1 METPTLTR
9 SNGSAES
16 AAETPAWAYAPFRTA
31 AVLGAGVMGSQIA
44 AHLANAGL
52 EVLLLDV
59 TPESIGREG
68 AKNSLVEGAFKAAT
82 KMKPDPFMEAAA
94 QKRITLGNFD
104 DDFDKIGEADW
115 IIEVVV
121 ERMDVKQEV
130 MERIEKAA
138 RQDAVISSNT
148 SGLPIA
154 EIAEGRGGDFKRR
167 FLGTHF
173 FNPPRYLKLFEVIAT
188 EDTDPEIVNR
198 VSSFARVHLGKGI
211 VVAKDTPN
219 FIGNRIGTYAMLGA
233 VEQFES
239 GDYSIEE
246 IDALTGTLIGHAKSA
261 TFRTADVV
269 GLDTLR
275 HVTANLYE
283 AIPEDESRERFQVPD
298 VLQRLVDLK
307 FLGSKSKAGFYKKEG
322 KTIKSFDVESGE
334 YVDPKEVG
342 FDVSTFKKAGDLPA
356 RLRALWDDDGR
367 AGRFFRETT
376 LDLIGYTARR
386 TPEISDSPANT
397 DRALQWGFGW
407 QMGPFQIWDALGIDA
422 VRDALSEGGV
432 EVPDWVAD
440 VPSDGFYRDTT
451 EGVPQ
456 VWTPGSGD
464 YEDDPRPADEWGLTY
479 IKEDEANTLWQNDE
493 AALLDVGD
501 GVALFEFRSKSNS
514 LGQEVISG
522 LMEAVQKV
530 EDDRDLRG
538 MILGN
543 EGSNFSVGA
552 NLGEVA
558 MALAMGETSDLEPFI
573 AAFQQAVFRIRYA
586 TKPVVVATHQRVL
599 GGGCEMTM
607 ACPHPVLA
615 AETYIGLVE
624 LGVGLIPA
632 GCGTTMMTAKAA
644 ELAHDSDRPSEVQAF
659 LRQHFEQIAMAKV
672 AESAH
677 QAREMHFVDE
687 NAVIVMNDARRF
699 HVAKNEV
706 VRLSEEGYLP
716 PPVRSHIPVLGAPG
730 RAQFDVALHQFVEGG
745 YISEY
750 DSHLAHRLAWVMTG
764 GDLSAPAEVHE
775 DYLLELE
782 REVFLSLLGEKK
794 TQARIQSILTT
805 NKPLRN

>member
-1 METPTLTR
+1 METPTLT
-9 SNGSAES
+9 SNGTASAS
-16 AAETPAWAYAPFRTA
+16 AETPAWALAPFRTA

-52 EVLLLDV
+52 DVLLLDV
-59 TPESIGREG
+59 TPESIGKEG
-68 AKNSLVEGAFKAAT
+68 PKNALVEGAFTAAT
-82 KMKPDPFMEAAA
+82 KMKPDPFFTAEA

-121 ERMDVKQEV
+121 ERMDIKQSV
-130 MERIEKAA
+130 MERIEAA
-138 RQDAVISSNT
+138 ASDTAVISTNT

-154 EIAEGRGGDFKRR
+154 EIAEGRSDAFKAR

-173 FNPPRYLKLFEVIAT
+173 FNPPRYLKLFEVIPTDA
-188 EDTDPEIVNR
+188 TDPEVVAR

-211 VVAKDTPN
+211 VIAKDTPN

-233 VEQFES
+233 VEQFEQ
-239 GDYSIEE
+239 GNFSIEE

-283 AIPEDESRERFQVPD
+283 AIPEDESRERFLVPD

-307 FLGSKSKAGFYKKEG
+307 QLGAKSKAGFYKKEG
-322 KTIKSFDVESGE
+322 DVIKSFNPATGE
-334 YVDPKEVG
+334 YEAPGELS
-342 FDVSTFKKAGDLPA
+342 FDVKAFKKAGDLPA
-356 RLRALWDDDGR
+356 RLQALWDDDGR
-367 AGRFFRETT
+367 AGAFFRATT

-386 TPEISDSPANT
+386 TPEISDSPSNI
-397 DRALQWGFGW
+397 DRALKWGFGW
-407 QMGPFQIWDALGIDA
+407 EMGPYEIWDTLGVDA
-422 VRDALSEGGV
+422 VRQALADADID
-432 EVPDWVAD
+432 VPDWVAD
-440 VPSDGFYRDTT
+440 VPADGFYRDT
-451 EGVPQ
+451 ESGVPE
-456 VWTPGSGD
+456 VWTPATGEYQS
-464 YEDDPRPADEWGLTY
+464 DPRPADEWGLTY
-479 IKEDEANTLWQNDE
+479 IKEDETNTLWKNDE

-522 LMEAVQKV
+522 LMEAIDKV
-530 EDDRDLRG
+530 ETDRDLRG
-538 MILGN
+538 MIIGN

-558 MALAMGETSDLEPFI
+558 MAVMMGQLDDLGPFI
-573 AAFQQAVFRIRYA
+573 ETFQKAVFKIRYA
-586 TKPVVVATHQRVL
+586 TKPVVVTTHQRVL
-599 GGGCEMTM
+599 GGGCEMTI

-615 AETYIGLVE
+615 AETYMGLVE

-632 GCGTTMMTAKAA
+632 GGGTTMMAAKAA
-644 ELAHDSDRPSEVQAF
+644 ELAGSEYVNEIQSV

-672 AESAH
+672 AESAE
-677 QAREMHFVDE
+677 QARAMHFVGDD
-687 NAVIVMNDARRF
+687 AIVVMNDARRF
-699 HVAKNEV
+699 HVAKQEV
-706 VRLSEEGYLP
+706 VRLSEQGYLP
-716 PPVRSHIPVLGAPG
+716 PPVRTHVKVLGAPG
-730 RAQFDVALHQFVEGG
+730 RAQFDVALHQFKEGR

-750 DSHLAHRLAWVMTG
+750 DQYLASRLAWVMTG
-764 GDLSAPAEVHE
+764 GDLTAPAEVHE

-782 REVFLSLLGEKK
+782 REVFLSLLGEEK

>member
-1 METPTLTR
+1 METATPSPDT
-9 SNGSAES
+9 AQ
-16 AAETPAWAYAPFRTA
+16 APAWAYRPFRTA
-31 AVLGAGVMGSQIA
+31 AVVGAGVMGSQIA

-52 EVLLLDV
+52 DVLLLDV

-68 AKNSLVEGAFKAAT
+68 GKNDLVEGAFKAAT
-82 KMKPDPFMEAAA
+82 KMKPAPFMTPAA

-104 DDFDKIGEADW
+104 DDFDKIGEAEW
-115 IIEVVV
+115 VIEVVI
-121 ERMDVKQEV
+121 ERMDVKKDV
-130 MERIEKAA
+130 LARIEKAA
-138 RQDAVISSNT
+138 SDTAVISSNT

-154 EIAEGRGGDFKRR
+154 EMSEDLGDAFKAR

-173 FNPPRYLKLFEVIAT
+173 FNPPRYLKLFEVIPT
-188 EDTDPEIVNR
+188 PDTDPEVVAR
-198 VSSFARVHLGKGI
+198 VAAFARVHLGKGI
-211 VVAKDTPN
+211 VMAKDTPN

-233 VEQFES
+233 VEQYEKN
-239 GDYSIEE
+239 GYSIEE

-283 AIPEDESRERFQVPD
+283 AIPEDESRDRFQVPD

-307 FLGSKSKAGFYKKEG
+307 HLGAKSKAGFYKKEG
-322 KTIKSFDVESGE
+322 KTIKSFNAVTGE
-334 YVDPKEVG
+334 YEEAAELGFDPKAFRG
-342 FDVSTFKKAGDLPA
+342 STLADT
-356 RLRALWDDDGR
+356 LRNLWADDGR
-367 AGRFFRETT
+367 AGQFFRDTT

-386 TPEISDSPANT
+386 TPEISDSPANL

-407 QMGPFQIWDALGIDA
+407 EMGPYQMWDALGIDA
-422 VRDALSEGGV
+422 VRDALDDAEIP
-432 EVPDWVAD
+432 VPAWVAD
-440 VPSDGFYRDTT
+440 IPVQGFYRDT
-451 EGVPQ
+451 EAGVPE
-456 VWTPGSGD
+456 VWTPGTGG
-464 YEDDPRPADEWGLTY
+464 YVADPRPADEWGLTY
-479 IKEDEANTLWQNDE
+479 LKEDANNTLWENGD

-514 LGQEVISG
+514 LGQEVITG
-522 LMEAVQKV
+522 LQEAIAKV

-538 MILGN
+538 MIIGN

-558 MALAMGETSDLEPFI
+558 MALMMGEVSDLEPFI
-573 AAFQQAVFRIRYA
+573 QAFQDAVFKIRYA
-586 TKPVVVATHQRVL
+586 TKPVVVTTHQRVL

-632 GCGTTMMTAKAA
+632 GGGTTMMAARAA
-644 ELAHDSDRPSEVQAF
+644 ELAADADRPSEIQPF
-659 LRQHFEQIAMAKV
+659 LRQHFETIAMANV
-672 AESAH
+672 ATSAFE
-677 QAREMHFVDE
+677 ARDKHFIDD

-699 HVAKNEV
+699 SVAKAEV
-706 VRLSEEGYLP
+706 TRLSEQGYRP
-716 PPVRSHIPVLGAPG
+716 PAVRSAIPVLGAPG
-730 RAQFDVALHQFVEGG
+730 RAQFEIALHQFREGG
-745 YISEY
+745 YVSEY
-750 DSHLAHRLAWVMTG
+750 DQYLGSRLAWVMTG

-782 REVFLSLLGEKK
+782 REVFLSLLGEEK
-794 TQARIQSILTT
+794 TMARIQSILTT

>member
-1 METPTLTR
+1 METSTLQ
-9 SNGSAES
+9 SNGSS
-16 AAETPAWAYAPFRTA
+16 AAQAADQPAWAYAPFRTA

-52 EVLLLDV
+52 DVLLLDV
-59 TPESIGREG
+59 TPESIGKEG

-82 KMKPDPFMEAAA
+82 KMKPAPFMTPAA
-94 QKRITLGNFD
+94 QKRVTLGNFD
-104 DDFDKIGEADW
+104 DDFDKIGDVEW

-121 ERMDVKQEV
+121 ERMDIKQSV
-130 MERIEKAA
+130 MERIEAA
-138 RQDAVISSNT
+138 ASDTAVISTNT

-154 EIAEGRGGDFKRR
+154 EIAEGRSDGFKRR

-173 FNPPRYLKLFEVIAT
+173 FNPPRYLKLFEVIPT
-188 EDTDPEIVNR
+188 PDTDPEVVAR
-198 VSSFARVHLGKGI
+198 VTSFARVHLGKGI

-239 GDYSIEE
+239 GGFSIEE

-275 HVTANLYE
+275 HVTANLYD
-283 AIPEDESRERFQVPD
+283 AIPDDESRDRFQVPD

-307 FLGSKSKAGFYKKEG
+307 NLGAKSKAGFYKKEG
-322 KTIKSFDVESGE
+322 KTIKSFDPKSGE

-342 FDVSTFKKAGDLPA
+342 FDAKA
-356 RLRALWDDDGR
+356 LRGGSLAETLRNLWNDDGR
-367 AGRFFRETT
+367 AGQFFRETT

-386 TPEISDSPANT
+386 TPEISDSPANL

-407 QMGPFQIWDALGIDA
+407 EMGPYQMWDALGIDA
-422 VRDALSEGGV
+422 VRDALDEHDIA
-432 EVPDWVAD
+432 VPDWVAS
-440 VPSDGFYRDTT
+440 VPSEGFYRDTT
-451 EGVPQ
+451 AGVPE

-464 YEDDPRPADEWGLTY
+464 YEPDPRPADEWGLTY
-479 IKEDEANTLWQNDE
+479 LKEDASNTIWQNDE
-493 AALLDVGD
+493 VALLDVGD
-501 GVALFEFRSKSNS
+501 GVSLFEFRSKSNS

-522 LMEAVQKV
+522 VLDAIQKV

-538 MILGN
+538 MIIGN

-558 MALAMGETSDLEPFI
+558 MALMMGEVSDLEPFI
-573 AAFQQAVFRIRYA
+573 AKFQEAVFKIRYA

-607 ACPHPVLA
+607 ACPNPVLA

-632 GCGTTMMTAKAA
+632 GGGTTMMAARAA
-644 ELAHDSDRPSEVQAF
+644 ELAAEADRPSEIQPF
-659 LRQHFEQIAMAKV
+659 LRQHFETIAMASV
-672 AESAH
+672 ATSAYE
-677 QAREMHFVDE
+677 AIDKHFVGED
-687 NAVIVMNDARRF
+687 AVVVMNDARRF
-699 HVAKNEV
+699 HVAKAEV
-706 VRLSEEGYLP
+706 IRLSEQGYRP
-716 PPVRSHIPVLGAPG
+716 PAVRTAIPVLGAPG
-730 RAQFDVALHQFVEGG
+730 RAQFEIALHQFEEGG
-745 YISEY
+745 YVSEY
-750 DSHLAHRLAWVMTG
+750 DHYLGSRLAWVMTG
-764 GDLSAPAEVHE
+764 GDLTAPAEVHE

-782 REVFLSLLGEKK
+782 REVFLSLLGEEK
-794 TQARIQSILTT
+794 TMARIESILTT

>member
-1 METPTLTR
+1 MEATLTQP
-9 SNGSAES
+9 S
-16 AAETPAWAYAPFRTA
+16 AASSEMPNWAQKPFRTA

-59 TPESIGREG
+59 TPESIGKEG
-68 AKNSLVEGAFKAAT
+68 KPNELVQKAFKAAT
-82 KMKPDPFMEAAA
+82 KMKPDPFMTPKA

-104 DDFDKIGEADW
+104 DDFDKIGDADW
-115 IIEVVV
+115 VIEVVI
-121 ERMDVKQEV
+121 ERMDIKQSV
-130 MERIEKAA
+130 MARIEEAA
-138 RQDAVISSNT
+138 SSTAVISSNT

-154 EIAEGRGGDFKRR
+154 EIAEGRSDDFKRR

-188 EDTDPEIVNR
+188 PDTDPAIVDR

-211 VVAKDTPN
+211 VMAKDTPN

-233 VEQFES
+233 IEEFES
-239 GDYSIEE
+239 GRFSIEE

-275 HVTANLYE
+275 HVTANLYD
-283 AIPEDESRERFQVPD
+283 AIPNDESRERFQVPD

-307 FLGSKSKAGFYKKEG
+307 QLGAKSKAGFYKKEG
-322 KTIKSFDVESGE
+322 KVIKSFDTETGE

-342 FDVSTFKKAGDLPA
+342 FEAKSFRGGSLAETLQN
-356 RLRALWDDDGR
+356 LWKDDGR
-367 AGRFFRETT
+367 AGDFFRRTT

-386 TPEISDSPANT
+386 TPEISDSPANL
-397 DRALQWGFGW
+397 DRALEWGFGW
-407 QMGPFQIWDALGIDA
+407 TMGPYQMWDALGIDA
-422 VRDALSEGGV
+422 VRDALAEHDIA
-432 EVPDWVAD
+432 VPDWVVD
-440 VPSDGFYRDTT
+440 VPSEGFYR
-451 EGVPQ
+451 EGDSGPEI
-456 VWTPGSGD
+456 WTPGTGQ
-464 YEDDPRPADEWGLTY
+464 YEADPRPADEWGLTT
-479 IKEDEANTLWQNDE
+479 IKSDASSTLWKNGE

-514 LGQEVISG
+514 LGQEVITG
-522 LMEAVQKV
+522 VMEAIETV
-530 EDDRDLRG
+530 ENDRNLRG
-538 MILGN
+538 MIIGN

-558 MALAMGETSDLEPFI
+558 MAVMMGQVSDLEPFI
-573 AAFQQAVFRIRYA
+573 KAFQDAVFKIRYA

-607 ACPHPVLA
+607 ACPHPVLP

-632 GCGTTMMTAKAA
+632 GGGTTMMTARAA
-644 ELAHDSDRPSEVQAF
+644 ELAPNADRPSEIQPF
-659 LRQHFEQIAMAKV
+659 LRKHFEAIAMATV
-672 AESAH
+672 ATSAF
-677 QAREMHFVDE
+677 QARDMNLVDD
-687 NAVIVMNDARRF
+687 NAIIVMNDARRF
-699 HVAKNEV
+699 HVAKQEV
-706 VRLSEEGYLP
+706 LRLSEQGYSAP
-716 PPVRSHIPVLGAPG
+716 AVRSHIPVLGAPG
-730 RAQFDVALHQFVEGG
+730 RAQFEIALYQFQQGN

-750 DSHLAHRLAWVMTG
+750 DHFLASRLAHVMTG
-764 GDLSAPAEVHE
+764 GDLTSPAEVHE
-775 DYLLELE
+775 TYLLELE
-782 REVFLSLLGEKK
+782 REVFLSLLGEEK
-794 TQARIQSILTT
+794 TMARIQSILTT

>member
-1 METPTLTR
+1 METPTLTQ
-9 SNGSAES
+9 NGASD
-16 AAETPAWAYAPFRTA
+16 AAASEAPAWAYAPFRTA

-52 EVLLLDV
+52 DVLLLDV

-82 KMKPDPFMEAAA
+82 KMKPDPFMTAEA
-94 QKRITLGNFD
+94 QKRVTLGNFD
-104 DDFDKIGEADW
+104 DDFERIGDADW
-115 IIEVVV
+115 VIEVVV
-121 ERMDVKQEV
+121 ERMDVKQSV

-138 RQDAVISSNT
+138 REDAVISSNT

-154 EIAEGRGGDFKRR
+154 QIAEGRSDGFKRR

-173 FNPPRYLKLFEVIAT
+173 FNPPRYLKLFEVIPT
-188 EDTDPEIVNR
+188 EDTDPDVVNR
-198 VSSFARVHLGKGI
+198 VAAFARVHLGKGI

-233 VEQFES
+233 VEQFEK
-239 GDYSIEE
+239 GGYSIEE
-246 IDALTGTLIGHAKSA
+246 VDALTGTLIGHAKSA

-269 GLDTLR
+269 GLDTLH
-275 HVTANLYE
+275 HVTKNLYD
-283 AIPEDESRERFQVPD
+283 AIPNDESRERFLVPD
-298 VLQRLVDLK
+298 VLNRLVEMK
-307 FLGSKSKAGFYKKEG
+307 NLGAKSKAGFYRKEG
-322 KTIKSFDVESGE
+322 KTIMSFNPGTGE
-334 YVDPKEVG
+334 YEEPKEPG
-342 FDVSTFKKAGDLPA
+342 FDVAPFKRAGSLPK
-356 RLRALWDDDGR
+356 RLRALWEDGGR
-367 AGRFFRETT
+367 AGQFFRETT

-386 TPEISDSPANT
+386 TPEISDSPANV

-407 QMGPFQIWDALGIDA
+407 EMGPYQMWDVLGVDA
-422 VRDALSEGGV
+422 VRQALAEAGV
-432 EVPDWVAD
+432 GVPDWVAD
-440 VPSDGFYRDTT
+440 VPEDGFYRDT
-451 EGVPQ
+451 ERGVPQ
-456 VWTPGSGD
+456 VWMPGTGQ

-479 IKEDEANTLWQNDE
+479 LKEDEANTLWENDE

-522 LMEAVQKV
+522 LQEAIEKV
-530 EDDRDLRG
+530 ENDRDLRG
-538 MILGN
+538 MIIGN

-558 MALAMGETSDLEPFI
+558 MALAMGEVSDLEPFI
-573 AAFQQAVFRIRYA
+573 AAFQDAVFRIRYA
-586 TKPVVVATHQRVL
+586 KKPVVVATHQRVL

-632 GCGTTMMTAKAA
+632 GGGTTMMTARAA
-644 ELAHDSDRPSEVQAF
+644 ELATDADFPSEVQPW
-659 LRQHFEQIAMAKV
+659 LRKHFEQIAMARV

-677 QAREMHFVDE
+677 QAREMNFVDD
-687 NAVIVMNDARRF
+687 NAVVVMNDARRF

-716 PPVRSHIPVLGAPG
+716 PPVRTNVKVLGAPG
-730 RAQFDVALHQFVEGG
+730 RAQFDVALHQFVEGN

-750 DSHLAHRLAWVMTG
+750 DRHLAHKLAWVMTG

-782 REVFLSLLGEKK
+782 REVFLSLLGEEK